1 MSRNKNAGRSHY
13 VNIDKSSFEPVEHFR
28 CLGTT
33 LPNKNSIQEEIKRRM
48 KSGIA

>member
-1 MSRNKNAGRSHY
+1 MSRNKNAERSHY
-13 VNIDKSSFEPVEHFR
+13 INTDKSYFELVEDFR

-33 LPNKNSIQEEIKRRM
+33 LTNKNSIQEEIKRRM